1 VTSRAGERRAPDGG
15 SRGAA
20 WRTRQA
26 LVLASLLLVIGA
38 AAALALGQG
47 RVFGTV
53 VDASGA
59 PVAGVKVTVT
69 SPEMATFR
77 LEKATD
83 ARGQFSAIIL
93 DAVRQYRIRFEKAG
107 YETLEEPLKPKV
119 EDTLKATYTLQP
131 QQAPAA
137 ETGAAQ
143 GAGTALPG
151 TSASGPGAG
160 AGSPAGTGPSGTG
173 GQSGAEVKTRNEAI
187 TAYNDGVTA
196 LKAKDVPGAITKFE
210 RAAAIDPKLAA
221 AQAVLADLYLD
232 QKRPAD
238 ALAAA
243 ERALALEPGKA
254 RVQLVRYQ
262 ALRALGDRARAAQA
276 LDALAEHPAPDVARD
291 VAVYLYNDAAD
302 ATRDKNPDLARS
314 NLRRALAADPTLE
327 PAYGAL
333 ARLDMAQND
342 DAGALAVADRWV
354 AAVPHSLQ
362 ALQMRYE
369 LLSRLKDPRAK
380 EARATMESAKAGAGT
395 PLNQGIDLYNANRIP
410 EATKVFEGVVT
421 AEPGN
426 AKAHYLLALCYTNA
440 GNLVAA
446 REQLET
452 YLRLAPAGAEAE
464 TARQML
470 KELR

>member
-1 VTSRAGERRAPDGG
+1 VTSRAGAWSEPGSGGREAVRCGRRAP
-15 SRGAA
+15 
-20 WRTRQA
+20 
-26 LVLASLLLVIGA
+26 VLASLLLVICAGA
-38 AAALALGQG
+38 AQALGQG
-47 RVFGTV
+47 RVYGTV
-53 VDASGA
+53 VDPGGA
-59 PVAGVKVTVT
+59 PVAGVKVIVT
-69 SPEMATFR
+69 SPEMATYR
-77 LEKATD
+77 LEKTTD
-83 ARGQFSAIIL
+83 AHGQFSAIIL

-107 YETLEEPLKPKV
+107 YEALEEPLKPKV

-137 ETGAAQ
+137 EAGAAP
-143 GAGTALPG
+143 GAAPAGPAP
-151 TSASGPGAG
+151 SGPAAAAGGAS
-160 AGSPAGTGPSGTG
+160 A
-173 GQSGAEVKTRNEAI
+173 AEVKTRNEAI
-187 TAYNDGVTA
+187 AAYNEGVAA
-196 LKAKDVPGAITKFE
+196 LKAKDVPGAMARFE

-243 ERALALEPGKA
+243 ERALALEPGRA

-262 ALRALGDRARAAQA
+262 ALRALGDRAREAQA
-276 LDALAEHPAPDVARD
+276 LDALAEHPAADVARD

-302 ATRDKNPDLARS
+302 ATRDKNPDLARAD
-314 NLRRALAADPTLE
+314 LKRALAADPTLE

-354 AAVPHSLQ
+354 AAAPQSLQ

-369 LLSRLKDPRAK
+369 LLSRLKDPRAR
-380 EARATMESAKAGAGT
+380 EARAAMENAKAGAGT

-410 EATKVFEGVVT
+410 EATRIFEGVVA

-426 AKAHYLLALCYTNA
+426 ARGHYLLALCYTNA

-446 REQLET
+446 REQLEAF
-452 YLRLAPAGAEAE
+452 LKIAPAGPEAE

-470 KELR
+470 KELQ